1 MSSDNC
7 PCKGCVPPKR
17 KPSCHG
23 VCPEYIKWSRKHV
36 ADKIAAIRAKERDN
50 IYEDY
55 AIEEMFRN
63 GKTLDKYR

>member
-1 MSSDNC
+1 MSSNIC

-17 KPSCHG
+17 KPGCHG
-23 VCPEYIKWSRKHV
+23 ACPAYIKWSRKHV
-36 ADKIAAIRAKERDN
+36 ADQMAAIRAKERDN

-63 GKTLDKYR
+63 GKVLDKYM